1 MNALI
6 IANCYIILMSV
17 YFLPDKSQLNLHNHG
32 HHYTFIQGASMF
44 SNKVRF
50 LLSMVTFLLTFYS
63 IATQKYYLTFILVIG
78 LSLLIVGYYRYNS
91 IWLAFNYMGS
101 QRLDK
106 VKELL
111 LEVKYPHMLARTYK
125 GFYHMLSGAVLL
137 YHDKNLEPVAEELKT
152 ALEYGVRTPN
162 NISIIYIMYAQLF
175 IKQEDYNSARD
186 YIQKAKETSH
196 KDSLDGGIAH
206 LEAEL
211 SELDQKNA

>member
-1 MNALI
+1 
-6 IANCYIILMSV
+6 
-17 YFLPDKSQLNLHNHG
+17 
-32 HHYTFIQGASMF
+32 MF

-50 LLSMVTFLLTFYS
+50 LLTMVTLLLLIYS
-63 IATQKYYLTFILVIG
+63 VATQKYYLSFVLLIG

-111 LEVKYPHMLARTYK
+111 HEVKYPHMLSRTYK
-125 GFYHMLSGAVLL
+125 GFYHMLNGAVLL
-137 YHDKNLEPVAEELKT
+137 YHDKNPEPVAEELKT
-152 ALEYGVRTPN
+152 ALEYGVRTSN

-175 IKQEDYNSARD
+175 IKQQDYSTARD
-186 YIQKAKETSH
+186 YIQKARDTPHKE
-196 KDSLDGGIAH
+196 SLDGGIAH

-211 SELDQKNA
+211 NSLDSN